1 MGWVRRPRGGRGW
14 EARYR
19 GSDRRE
25 RSRTFRTKAEAQ
37 RFLANVEAQMQRGDW
52 RDPALARTTFEAWA
66 DEWMAT
72 TVHLRPATRYLYAY
86 LLRCHVLPRFGPCQ
100 LGRITPVDVRSW
112 LAELSSTGL
121 SPSTVRKAFRVLSR
135 ALGSAV
141 ECGLIGHSP
150 CVSVKPPPEPSHEM
164 RFLNAQEVAELA
176 EAIGPDY
183 EVLVY
188 TAAYTGLR
196 WGELAGL
203 RRKHVDLMRRTITV
217 VEQLTEVNG
226 AFAFGPPK
234 TKAGQRRVAVPRFV
248 VDHLERQ
255 LADRSEAGPG
265 GLVFP
270 AAEGGP
276 MRRSNFGRRAWQPA
290 RRAVGLDGVRF
301 HDLRHT
307 AVALAI
313 EAGAHP
319 RALMERLGHSSITV
333 TLGRYGHLLPGQ
345 DEAIA
350 DRLEAAHLDRA
361 TATSSMP
368 TAVQLA
374 LAEPVE

>member
-1 MGWVRRPRGGRGW
+1 
-14 EARYR
+14 
-19 GSDRRE
+19 
-25 RSRTFRTKAEAQ
+25 
-37 RFLANVEAQMQRGDW
+37 
-52 RDPALARTTFEAWA
+52 
-66 DEWMAT
+66 
-72 TVHLRPATRYLYAY
+72 
-86 LLRCHVLPRFGPCQ
+86 
-100 LGRITPVDVRSW
+100 
-112 LAELSSTGL
+112 
-121 SPSTVRKAFRVLSR
+121 
-135 ALGSAV
+135 
-141 ECGLIGHSP
+141 
-150 CVSVKPPPEPSHEM
+150 
-164 RFLNAQEVAELA
+164 
-176 EAIGPDY
+176 
-183 EVLVY
+183 
-188 TAAYTGLR
+188 
-196 WGELAGL
+196 
-203 RRKHVDLMRRTITV
+203 
-217 VEQLTEVNG
+217 
-226 AFAFGPPK
+226 
-234 TKAGQRRVAVPRFV
+234 
-248 VDHLERQ
+248 
-255 LADRSEAGPG
+255 
-265 GLVFP
+265 
-270 AAEGGP
+270 

>member
-19 GSDRRE
+19 GSDGRE
-25 RSRTFRTKAEAQ
+25 RSRSFRTRGDAL
-37 RFLANVEAQMQRGDW
+37 RFLAGVEAQLQRGEW
-52 RDPALARTTFEAWA
+52 RDPALARTTLDAWVE
-66 DEWMAT
+66 EWMAT
-72 TVHLRPATRYLYAY
+72 TVHLRPSTCALYEY

-100 LGRITPVDVRSW
+100 LGRIAPVDVRAW
-112 LAELSSTGL
+112 LAELNSAGL
-121 SPSTVRKAFRVLSR
+121 SPSTVRKAFRVLSG
-135 ALGSAV
+135 ALRSAV
-141 ECGLIGHSP
+141 ECDLIGHSP
-150 CVSVKPPPEPSHEM
+150 CASIKPPPEPSHEM
-164 RFLNAQEVAELA
+164 RFLSAQEVAELSD
-176 EAIGPDY
+176 AIGTDY
-183 EVLVY
+183 EALVY

-203 RRKHVDLMRRTITV
+203 RRKHVDLLRRTLTV

-226 AFAFGPPK
+226 TFAFGPPK

-248 VDHLERQ
+248 VEHLERQ
-255 LADRSEAGPG
+255 LAERSEPGPD

-270 AAEGGP
+270 AVEGGP
-276 MRRSNFGRRAWQPA
+276 MRRSNFNRRCWQPA
-290 RRAVGLDGVRF
+290 LRAAGIGAVRF

-319 RALMERLGHSSITV
+319 RALMERLGHSSINV

-345 DEAIA
+345 DESIA
-350 DRLEAAHLDRA
+350 DRLDRA
-361 TATSSMP
+361 HRTSRATLNAAAK
-368 TAVQLA
+368 T
-374 LAEPVE
+374 VELSPQRPSP

>member
-1 MGWVRRPRGGRGW
+1 MGWIRRPRHGRRW

-19 GSDRRE
+19 GSDGRE
-25 RSRTFRTKAEAQ
+25 RSRSFRTKGEAQ
-37 RFLANVEAQMQRGDW
+37 RFLAGVEAQVQRGEW
-52 RDPALARTTFEAWA
+52 RDPALARTTLHEWA
-66 DEWMAT
+66 EEWMAT
-72 TVHLRPATRYLYAY
+72 TVHVRPATRALYEC
-86 LLRCHVLPRFGPCQ
+86 LLRCHALPRFGPCQ
-100 LGRITPVDVRSW
+100 LGRITPVDVRAW
-112 LAELSSTGL
+112 LAELGSAGL

-135 ALGSAV
+135 ALGAAV

-176 EAIGPDY
+176 AAIGPDY

-203 RRKHVDLMRRTITV
+203 RRKRVDLIRRTIAV

-226 AFAFGPPK
+226 TLAFGPPK

-248 VDHLERQ
+248 VEHLERQ
-255 LADRSEAGPG
+255 RAERSEPG
-265 GLVFP
+265 ADGLVFP

-290 RRAVGLDGVRF
+290 RRAVGLDGLRF

-350 DRLEAAHLDRA
+350 DRLDRAHRGREAAPKNTD
-361 TATSSMP
+361 
-368 TAVQLA
+368 A
-374 LAEPVE
+374 LRLPGV